1 MRKKWIG
8 VLAVVV
14 LVVAAAVVGIGVAG
28 WLPQSPGTDTVDRS
42 QPAVLQAV
50 RDLSEYHAAAGDY
63 QVVVDI
69 EKDVRYVPAEIAGER
84 TLFVAAGSVDAFVD
98 FRGLADNALTV
109 DEQHKTVQV
118 RLPKA
123 QLGKPNLDNQR
134 SYVYRQDRGLFDQ
147 LSALVSAPEDQ
158 REFYTAAEKKISEAA
173 QKSGLTDR
181 AEKNTL
187 SMLTGMFSTL
197 GYHVTQAPQG
207 R

>member
-8 VLAVVV
+8 SVAVIV
-14 LVVAAAVVGIGVAG
+14 LVVAAGAVGIGAAG
-28 WLPQSPGTDTVDRS
+28 WFKPGTDTVDRS

-69 EKDVRYVPAEIAGER
+69 EKDVKYVPAEIAGER

-109 DEQHKTVQV
+109 DQQAKTVQL

-123 QLGKPNLDNQR
+123 QLSKPNLDNER
-134 SYVYRQDRGLFDQ
+134 SYLYRQDRGLFDQ
-147 LSALVSAPEDQ
+147 LSALVSAPQDQ
-158 REFYTAAEKKISEAA
+158 REFYVAAEQRISEAA
-173 QKSGLTDR
+173 QKSGLTQR

-187 SMLTGMFSTL
+187 AMLTGMFTAL
-197 GYHVTQAPQG
+197 GYRVVQAQQP
-207 R
+207 

>member
-8 VLAVVV
+8 IVAVIV
-14 LVVAAAVVGIGVAG
+14 LVVAAGAVGVGASG
-28 WLPQSPGTDTVDRS
+28 WFSPGTDTVDRS

-69 EKDVRYVPAEIAGER
+69 EKDVRYVPAEIAGSR

-98 FRGLADNALTV
+98 FRNLADNALTV
-109 DEQHKTVQV
+109 DQQAKTVQV

-134 SYVYRQDRGLFDQ
+134 SYLFRQDKGLFDQ
-147 LSALVSAPEDQ
+147 LSALVSAPQDQ
-158 REFYTAAEKKISEAA
+158 REFYVAAEQRISEAA
-173 QKSGLTDR
+173 QKSGLTQR

-187 SMLTGMFSTL
+187 AMLTGMFTAL
-197 GYHVTQAPQG
+197 GYRVVQAPQP
-207 R
+207 

>member
-8 VLAVVV
+8 IVGVLV
-14 LVVAAAVVGIGVAG
+14 LVVAAGAVGVGASG
-28 WLPQSPGTDTVDRS
+28 WLAPGTDTVDRS

-84 TLFVAAGSVDAFVD
+84 TLFVAAGSVDAFID

-109 DEQHKTVQV
+109 DQQAKTVQI

-123 QLGKPNLDNQR
+123 QLSKPNLDNQR
-134 SYVYRQDRGLFDQ
+134 SYLYRQERGLFDQ
-147 LSALVSAPEDQ
+147 LSALVSAPQDQ
-158 REFYTAAEKKISEAA
+158 REFYVAAEKRISEAA
-173 QKSGLTDR
+173 QKSGLTAR

-187 SMLTGMFSTL
+187 SMLTGMFDAL
-197 GYHVTQAPQG
+197 GYRVVQAPQP
-207 R
+207 